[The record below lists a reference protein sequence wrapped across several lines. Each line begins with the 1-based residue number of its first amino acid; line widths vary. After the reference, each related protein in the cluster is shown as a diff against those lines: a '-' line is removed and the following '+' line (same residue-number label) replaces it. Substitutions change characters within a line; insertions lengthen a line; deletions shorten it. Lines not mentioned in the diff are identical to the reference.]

1 MENEKSA
8 RIQIGVVTRPPPG
21 GCGCYLDHDRTRV
34 TWCPLHAA
42 APALLEAL
50 RRVTDYLEHHVQME
64 HDVMGDEDPQR
75 VAVDTAR
82 AAIAKATD

>member
-42 APALLEAL
+42 APDLLEAL
-50 RRVTDYLEHHVQME
+50 RLALRALETVTINKTTGLVSEA
-64 HDVMGDEDPQR
+64 R
-75 VAVDTAR
+75 TSAR

>member
-50 RRVTDYLEHHVQME
+50 RALANTADNADGNFTEYRQALRFSVQ
-64 HDVMGDEDPQR
+64 Q
-75 VAVDTAR
+75 AR